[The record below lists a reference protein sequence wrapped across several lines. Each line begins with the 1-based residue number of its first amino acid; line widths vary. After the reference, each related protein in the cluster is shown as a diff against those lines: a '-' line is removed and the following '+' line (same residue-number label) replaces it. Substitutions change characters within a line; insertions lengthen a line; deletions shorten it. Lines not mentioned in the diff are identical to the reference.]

1 MAGRRAALKAIDW
14 AAFAERV
21 SVNQRPMFNA
31 LKSRSDTIAAKLA
44 FLPETPPAIDWTFYK
59 TAVANPTLVDEF
71 EKKFKALQ
79 IPMPADTETAKIN
92 AQEKESDKNAA
103 DFVQASKARIV
114 EYEEEL
120 QQLRNM
126 IPFENMTYEDLP
138 EGFRDPTL
146 DPVKYP
152 HWPHKLGSD
161 I

>member
-1 MAGRRAALKAIDW
+1 MAGRKVALKAIDW

-21 SVNQRPMFNA
+21 PINQKSLFNA
-31 LKSRSDTIAAKLA
+31 LKSRSDAIAAKLA
-44 FLPETPPAIDWTFYK
+44 SLPETPPAIDWTFYK
-59 TAVANPTLVDEF
+59 TTVANPALVDEF

-92 AQEKESDKNAA
+92 VQEKESDKTAA

-120 QQLRNM
+120 QELRNM
-126 IPFENMTYEDLP
+126 IPFENMVYDDLP
-138 EGFRDPTL
+138 EKFKDPTF
-146 DPVKYP
+146 DPIKYP

-161 I
+161 L